1 MSKLLKLCVAIA
13 TISLVQV
20 HAGPGGAGG
29 GSTATDTE
37 AGTYLWDLN
46 VDPTESNN
54 VYDSSD
60 YTDKQAELFSLITK
74 WQGLAGDCDNAATQ
88 VSAEEA
94 AYDVCGGVCPTI
106 VDNSYQMD
114 ITQKYNTD
122 TSSSTSQTPNIVFI
136 LADDWGYNDVGFRS
150 TYLSWTTPT
159 IDSYVKEGITLENYF
174 SHYYCAPSRAALMT
188 GRQAVR
194 LGMIDESE
202 GCELSLSEVTMA
214 QEMQSAGYKTYM
226 VGKWHLG

>member
-114 ITQKYNTD
+114 L
-122 TSSSTSQTPNIVFI
+122 P
-136 LADDWGYNDVGFRS
+136 RS
-150 TYLSWTTPT
+150 
-159 IDSYVKEGITLENYF
+159 ITLTRPHLLHKLRILC
-174 SHYYCAPSRAALMT
+174 SSWRMT
-188 GRQAVR
+188 GATTTLDFVPH
-194 LGMIDESE
+194 
-202 GCELSLSEVTMA
+202 T
-214 QEMQSAGYKTYM
+214 
-226 VGKWHLG
+226 